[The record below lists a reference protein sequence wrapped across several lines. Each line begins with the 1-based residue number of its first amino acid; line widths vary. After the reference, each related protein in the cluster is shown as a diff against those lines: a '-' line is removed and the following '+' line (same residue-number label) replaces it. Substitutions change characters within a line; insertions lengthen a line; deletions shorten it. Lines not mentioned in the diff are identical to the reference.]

1 MTMNPIASGLTSLC
15 LMLLA
20 GCNSAPLSPERP
32 LTISGCPAVTP
43 CSLESAAPK
52 DNGGLQ
58 TEVERIGL
66 AWAECA
72 AKVDMIIRTQGAPH
86 EQAR

>member
-1 MTMNPIASGLTSLC
+1 
-15 LMLLA
+15 
-20 GCNSAPLSPERP
+20 
-32 LTISGCPAVTP
+32 
-43 CSLESAAPK
+43 
-52 DNGGLQ
+52 LQ

>member
-1 MTMNPIASGLTSLC
+1 
-15 LMLLA
+15 
-20 GCNSAPLSPERP
+20 
-32 LTISGCPAVTP
+32 
-43 CSLESAAPK
+43 
-52 DNGGLQ
+52 GLQ

-72 AKVDMIIRTQGAPH
+72 AKVDMIIRTQGAATH

>member
-32 LTISGCPAVTP
+32 
-43 CSLESAAPK
+43 
-52 DNGGLQ
+52 
-58 TEVERIGL
+58 
-66 AWAECA
+66 
-72 AKVDMIIRTQGAPH
+72 
-86 EQAR
+86 

>member
-43 CSLESAAPK
+43 CSLESAGPK

-72 AKVDMIIRTQGAPH
+72 AKVDMIISTQGATH